1 MNTIEKLLSSNDPTK
16 GPISFE
22 INPNPNSGAFNV
34 TLQSHQNTRAT
45 LQIIDLM
52 GKINYS
58 TTVPLIHGK
67 QSIQVNSSRLTNGIY
82 FVRIFLSDGST
93 MVKRVEVVND

>member
-1 MNTIEKLLSSNDPTK
+1 M
-16 GPISFE
+16 
-22 INPNPNSGAFNV
+22 
-34 TLQSHQNTRAT
+34 QSHYNTMAT

-58 TTVPLIHGK
+58 TAVPLIHGK
-67 QSIQVNSSRLTNGIY
+67 QIIPVHSSRLTNGIY

-93 MVKRVEVVND
+93 MVKRVEIVND